1 MITVI
6 APLAAGSAA
15 GVRNQIST
23 SLGNPANAAV
33 AAALEGTSD
42 QQKFVHFVS
51 LHAITAPDGS
61 SEWLVLELSCDGA
74 AEPGLRSLAERLQT
88 VLQPIFSKSSD
99 WKSGDKL
106 ADFLQRHVVNVGTG
120 YFDTVG
126 LNFCGTPGQTVPDT
140 LAEAKLAKEIG
151 DLLAGQDAGLSPLQR
166 LGDIRDKLRKKPE
179 FASSRSFTE
188 ISVSSFPMPTAW
200 RICIPDLEPAIA
212 TAISNPASK
221 L

>member
-1 MITVI
+1 VANSMITVI

-61 SEWLVLELSCDGA
+61 SEWLALELSCDGA

-106 ADFLQRHVVNVGTG
+106 ADILPLDILHRNIKNTIRLVKIVDRTNVRMIE
-120 YFDTVG
+120 
-126 LNFCGTPGQTVPDT
+126 LR
-140 LAEAKLAKEIG
+140 AKLSLAFESSEIG
-151 DLLAGQDAGLSPLQR
+151 CFLSEFGRKDLDDGGSVELGVEGFINGPLS
-166 LGDIRDKLRKKPE
+166 
-179 FASSRSFTE
+179 A
-188 ISVSSFPMPTAW
+188 
-200 RICIPDLEPAIA
+200 
-212 TAISNPASK
+212 
-221 L
+221 